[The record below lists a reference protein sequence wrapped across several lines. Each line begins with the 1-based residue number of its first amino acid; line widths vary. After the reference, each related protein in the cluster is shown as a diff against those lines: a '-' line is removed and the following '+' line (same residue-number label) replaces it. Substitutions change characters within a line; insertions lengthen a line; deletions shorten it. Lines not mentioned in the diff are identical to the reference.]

1 MNPRSAKAVALIC
14 GIATAATIGLTTSSH
29 AFENPRQASTV
40 RIRSGEQH
48 GSGVI
53 IQESEAGYWV
63 VTNQHVLEKREWHC
77 IESSSGGRYQG
88 LVVPLA
94 NNNDDDLD
102 LAPGRLKLKLG
113 GGAGGHRGLLSIEE
127 ETGTRDFCRLR
138 VGVGHPGAGAD
149 VADYVLDRFSPSEEA
164 IMDATYERA
173 CLGALEWLRLDF
185 QAAMKIVN
193 TRPPEGVE
201 PGGSGC

>member
-1 MNPRSAKAVALIC
+1 MGLGNPGSRYEGTRHNAGFVVVDRLLRRVGEMVREEISAAAILAEHRSQELGVVFFAKPQSFMNLSGQPVAALLAAQ
-14 GIATAATIGLTTSSH
+14 GIG
-29 AFENPRQASTV
+29 AS
-40 RIRSGEQH
+40 ELL
-48 GSGVI
+48 VI
-53 IQESEAGYWV
+53 
-63 VTNQHVLEKREWHC
+63 H
-77 IESSSGGRYQG
+77 
-88 LVVPLA
+88 
-94 NNNDDDLD
+94 DDLD

-138 VGVGHPGAGAD
+138 VGVGHPGAGTD

-164 IMDATYERA
+164 IMAATYERA
-173 CLGALEWLRLDF
+173 CLGALEWLSLDL